1 MAVSAVMLT
10 GCKDYDE
17 EVVISSEPVT
27 VELAYT
33 FSSVA
38 GTQTRQSD
46 DVVTSDQTD
55 SRYPQNLTLIPM
67 IGTNPQSVSV
77 TWNLPVVKEGAGD
90 KPKSLLYHS
99 IYCNLGSN
107 VNRCFVYG
115 SVENLPSDIPA
126 KVYNGSLIANH
137 LTSVNTQSALQ
148 TLSFSL
154 ESIYNSS
161 DYIATDGIP
170 EEASTLA
177 GYLNTVA
184 EVSGWQTSDNAILK
198 NLFENFTG
206 HGSDL
211 PGSAASVKEWL
222 EALATAVASYLPPNT
237 TPSSLTGTETT
248 ILENIQAAAAS
259 AMGEIG
265 EITGD
270 SYPRN
275 RYLPDGAAALR
286 WTTWT
291 DDQGSHEGFKPAMQ
305 TTTLDNINSVSRF
318 VYPAPLF
325 FFVDSDIKASE
336 TKVDFA
342 TVYGDVT
349 TTSEKTAWTQVLENN
364 LFTENKIT
372 PDTKSVALEDP
383 VQYAV
388 AQLKVTVKAAGA
400 SLKDNAETDI
410 TIGETTFPLTGVI
423 ICGQRPVNY
432 RFEQA
437 SNSDVDVKFIYD
449 SQVKTNGSDY
459 YYLTTAD
466 PNGGPST
473 LVLQS
478 YEGEDVDIILEFQNN
493 GSQTFKCIDGFVYP
507 GTRFYL
513 IGKVESGTGTE
524 GDSTSE
530 GQVFTKDY
538 ITTVNM
544 TVSSLAKAYNVLP
557 NLLTSNL
564 EIGVETTP
572 EWVAAT
578 STTVV
583 ME

>member
-1 MAVSAVMLT
+1 MLT

-46 DVVTSDQTD
+46 EVVTDKTN
-55 SRYPQNLTLIPM
+55 SRYPKNLVIIPM
-67 IGTNPQSVSV
+67 IGQNPQPSEVS
-77 TWNLPVVKEGAGD
+77 WNEPVEKAGAGD
-90 KPKSLLYHS
+90 KAKSLLYHS
-99 IYCNLGSN
+99 SYCDMVTN
-107 VNRCFVYG
+107 VDGCLVYG
-115 SVENLPSDIPA
+115 SVEDKSSGSIPV
-126 KVYNGSLIANH
+126 KVYNGSLTDNP
-137 LTSVNTQSALQ
+137 LSSVRTQSDLQ

-154 ESIYNSS
+154 ESIYS
-161 DYIATDGIP
+161 DTEAPG
-170 EEASTLA
+170 EASTLA
-177 GYLNTVA
+177 GYLNAVVNHDDVT
-184 EVSGWQTSDNAILK
+184 GWKTSQNPILK

-211 PGSAASVKEWL
+211 PGSAASVKKWI
-222 EALATAVASYLPPNT
+222 EALATAAQGYYDNP
-237 TPSSLTGTETT
+237 PSSIGEDEKT
-248 ILENIQAAAAS
+248 ILNNIVAVAN
-259 AMGEIG
+259 GIN
-265 EITGD
+265 ITVND
-270 SYPRN
+270 NSYPRN
-275 RYLPDGAAALR
+275 KYLPDGAAAVR

-291 DDQGSHEGFKPAMQ
+291 DDQGSHEGFRPAMQ

-318 VYPAPLF
+318 VYPAPLYY
-325 FFVDSDIKASE
+325 FVGSGIKASE

-342 TVYGDVT
+342 TVYNGVT
-349 TTSEKTAWTQVLENN
+349 TTAEKTAWECVLESFDKTKVTQN
-364 LFTENKIT
+364 
-372 PDTKSVALEDP
+372 TKSVALEDP

-388 AQLKVTVKAAGA
+388 AQLKLTVKAKPTETGGTTI
-400 SLKDNAETDI
+400 KDNADNDI
-410 TIGETTFPLTGVI
+410 TIGTDIFPLTGVI
-423 ICGQRPVNY
+423 VCGQRPVNY

-459 YYLTTAD
+459 YYLTTED
-466 PNGGPST
+466 PNGGGPST

-478 YEGEDVDIILEFQNN
+478 YENEDVDIILEFQNN
-493 GSQTFKCIDGFVYP
+493 GTQTFKCIEGFVYP

-513 IGKVESGTGTE
+513 IGKIEAPTKIDNDEKTF
-524 GDSTSE
+524 
-530 GQVFTKDY
+530 QVFTKDY

-544 TVSSLAKAYNVLP
+544 TVSSLAKAYNILP

-572 EWVAAT
+572 QWVAAT
-578 STTVV
+578 PTVIR